1 MKNIKLHIFLLL
13 GFITTSLVI
22 NAQIRVID
30 NKGTVSTIDASK
42 WTRIGTTNDIY
53 DKFPG
58 NVGIGTTTP
67 MATLHNAGSTLLGV
81 TNVSLTDPTY
91 LPTAQVTVDA
101 YSGIVITQQSTDLAL
116 TLPTP
121 TSATAGR
128 LFTVSNSITS
138 TNYVKVSSCTLPAGM
153 SVTLVWD
160 GTQWSAPLASP
171 ITVVNNS
178 NLFST
183 GLSSTGS
190 GVTSTSNSNFLGLG
204 AGYDATGAS
213 NSNFLGSGAGGIAMG
228 ASYSNFFGQN
238 AGYNAITANNS
249 NFLGQNAGQA
259 ATNAS
264 GANFLGSNT
273 GYAASGAT
281 YSNFIG
287 NNAGQWATN
296 ASYSTLL
303 GYNVANEN
311 SLGTHIGSNNIII
324 GTNITLPAT
333 TANGINI
340 GGVLFGLN
348 TYSTTSG
355 NPSSVATGSGK
366 IGIGI
371 VSPTAHLHLAASS
384 GASGTAPLKLSAGT
398 NLSTTEAGTIEYNGT
413 HLYFTAINGGSRYQ
427 IDGQG
432 LSLPLSSLTATVVTN
447 NITNGDYDQTWNWNS
462 STTKNPFT
470 IASNSLTTGNLFS
483 LVNSNTSH
491 TGNLLVLTSN
501 ATAPVGGITKFNFT
515 GNHTGN
521 GLEIDDVTASGAAVA
536 INANALTTGTALNIS
551 SVSTSITGGQLLNVA
566 TSGVNVASGSTTTAA
581 TISNTHGGD
590 TPTNV
595 GLTVSAGGGLKN
607 YALLVPSGYVGIGT
621 NTPAAALDVKG
632 QINIT
637 QASGTGS
644 VGLVAPGTLTGY
656 TLTLPSAQSSNG
668 QTLQNDGL
676 GNLSWVN
683 GLTNSLTSANINV
696 GNSSGVATPVSIS
709 GDATLA
715 NDGTLTLK
723 PIISSGS
730 YGSSTS
736 IPTFTVDTK
745 GRVTAASNVAAS
757 GTWGI
762 NITGNAG
769 SASSVAWANVS
780 SHPTAL
786 SQFTNDLGNYGGYA
800 LINGTNAT
808 GTWPVSITGNASGT
822 ATNVTGIVAAA
833 NGGTGVITVAAE
845 QTRLG
850 LGTMAYA
857 ATGSYALANGTNATG
872 TWPVSITGN
881 ASGTA
886 ANVTGIVTGANGGT
900 GVANNA
906 KTITL
911 GGSLT
916 TSGAYT
922 TTLTSTNTT
931 TVTLPVTGTLATLAG
946 TESLTNKTINGLTPT
961 AVATGFTIAGGT
973 TSKTLTVPLDASVSG
988 TNTGDNASNSLYSS
1002 LVTNATH
1009 TGDVTGSTVLTI
1021 APNVITNAD
1030 LNQIATATIKGRFSA
1045 LTGNVEDLTKTQVL
1059 TLLNVADGAN
1069 NYIHPSGDGN
1079 LHVPATSTINNGK
1092 VLTAGATAGSIS
1104 WVTPT
1109 TGTVTGVSGT
1119 LPITSSGGTAPIISI
1134 AASTPSAAGSMSAAD
1149 KTKLDAITGTN
1160 TGDVTLG
1167 TANGLSLAGQAI
1179 SLGLASTSTAGALSS
1194 TDWNS
1199 FNNKVSASG
1208 YLPLTGGTLTGALSG
1223 TTATFSGV
1231 VKSGTGNGFQN
1242 ASFVPNVA
1250 NNIWSFASSPGYGM
1264 AYYQGTALV
1273 GGDAIGFHFGNQA
1286 TPLFYVNTGGNAV
1299 LTGSITAGGNV
1310 TAYSDIRLKKNIHTL
1325 PNVSESLR
1333 KINAVEFDRK
1343 DMKIHQLGF
1352 IAQNVQQYFPD
1363 LVTVAK
1369 DSMATLSLN
1378 YQAMTAP
1385 LLKGWQEH
1393 DAVIISQQAEIN
1405 TQHQEIDLLKK
1416 EIELLKINQ
1425 EELKKLITNK
1435 K

>member
-183 GLSSTGS
+183 GLASTGS

-204 AGYDATGAS
+204 AGYNATGAS
-213 NSNFLGSGAGGIAMG
+213 NSNFLGSGSGGIAMG

-413 HLYFTAINGGSRYQ
+413 HLYFTAINGGPRYQ

-644 VGLVAPGTLTGY
+644 VGLVAPATLTGY

-668 QTLQNDGL
+668 QILQNDGL
-676 GNLSWVN
+676 GNLSWVS
-683 GLTNSLTSANINV
+683 GLTNSLTAGNINV

-715 NDGTLTLK
+715 TDGTLTLK

-730 YGSSTS
+730 YGSTTS

-745 GRVTAASNVAAS
+745 GRVTAASNVTPS

-762 NITGNAG
+762 NITGNA
-769 SASSVAWANVS
+769 
-780 SHPTAL
+780 
-786 SQFTNDLGNYGGYA
+786 
-800 LINGTNAT
+800 
-808 GTWPVSITGNASGT
+808 SGT
-822 ATNVTGIVAAA
+822 SANVTGIVAAA
-833 NGGTGVITVAAE
+833 NGGTGVTTVAAE

-857 ATGSYALANGTNATG
+857 ATGSYALTNGTNATG
-872 TWPVSITGN
+872 TWPIGITGN
-881 ASGTA
+881 ATTATTATNWSG
-886 ANVTGIVTGANGGT
+886 
-900 GVANNA
+900 
-906 KTITL
+906 
-911 GGSLT
+911 
-916 TSGAYT
+916 SGA
-922 TTLTSTNTT
+922 L
-931 TVTLPVTGTLATLAG
+931 
-946 TESLTNKTINGLTPT
+946 
-961 AVATGFTIAGGT
+961 
-973 TSKTLTVPLDASVSG
+973 
-988 TNTGDNASNSLYSS
+988 
-1002 LVTNATH
+1002 
-1009 TGDVTGSTVLTI
+1009 GS
-1021 APNVITNAD
+1021 
-1030 LNQIATATIKGRFSA
+1030 
-1045 LTGNVEDLTKTQVL
+1045 
-1059 TLLNVADGAN
+1059 
-1069 NYIHPSGDGN
+1069 
-1079 LHVPATSTINNGK
+1079 
-1092 VLTAGATAGSIS
+1092 
-1104 WVTPT
+1104 
-1109 TGTVTGVSGT
+1109 
-1119 LPITSSGGTAPIISI
+1119 
-1134 AASTPSAAGSMSAAD
+1134 
-1149 KTKLDAITGTN
+1149 
-1160 TGDVTLG
+1160 
-1167 TANGLSLAGQAI
+1167 
-1179 SLGLASTSTAGALSS
+1179 
-1194 TDWNS
+1194 
-1199 FNNKVSASG
+1199 
-1208 YLPLTGGTLTGALSG
+1208 YLPLAGGTLTGALTGTSIQANATFRTPNVSFGETSRLALNSG
-1223 TTATFSGV
+1223 GSTIETAYGWSGSGTGSKTFLQLWGFAPPTMTKTTGDMPAPYGIGFGNGSESGGIMPIGAGDNLQEIMSYGANSGPTTFTWKYQVWDGTNNGYSAAAMSLNANSGQLYVAGNVGASSFTGAGTGLTGTASGLNIGGNAATATTATNWSG
-1231 VKSGTGNGFQN
+1231 SGALGSYLPLAGGTMTGQLNSQGNQGSGIGTGTGGLGAIMVQGNGTN
-1242 ASFVPNVA
+1242 AAFMA
-1250 NNIWSFASSPGYGM
+1250 FHRPGSYA
-1264 AYYQGTALV
+1264 AYFGLDTDNQWKV
-1273 GGDAIGFHFGNQA
+1273 GGWSAGAVAYVLLHSGNYNSYSP
-1286 TPLFYVNTGGNAV
+1286 TLTGGNASGTWGINITGTANNSNHLQTTAGTSTWNWSGQGGQPTWLWGSNDGINMYV
-1299 LTGSITAGGNV
+1299 YNPSNFNVNSATTATNSTNATYGRYAYNNGAYSGSGWVEPSDLGVRYANSAGSAGSAGSLTGQASVNGSDVWFRSSGGCGWYSTTYAVGIYATEAGNVRTYNGANFISGGSITATGDV
-1310 TAYSDIRLKKNIHTL
+1310 TAFSDIRLKKNIRTL
-1325 PNVSESLR
+1325 SPVSASLR
-1333 KINAVEFDRK
+1333 EINAVEFDRK
-1343 DMKIHQLGF
+1343 DIKAHQIGF
-1352 IAQNVQQYFPD
+1352 IAQNVQKYFPD
-1363 LVTVAK
+1363 LISIAK

-1393 DAVIISQQAEIN
+1393 DTIIIKQQGEIEGLKD
-1405 TQHQEIDLLKK
+1405 EIGLLK
-1416 EIELLKINQ
+1416 ESI
-1425 EELKKLITNK
+1425 EELKKAIINK

>member
-153 SVTLVWD
+153 SVTLIWD

-183 GLSSTGS
+183 GLASTGS

-348 TYSTTSG
+348 TYSTSSG
-355 NPSSVATGSGK
+355 NPSSAATGSGK
-366 IGIGI
+366 IGIGV
-371 VSPTAHLHLAASS
+371 VSPTARLHLAASS

-413 HLYFTAINGGSRYQ
+413 HLYFTAINGGPRYQ

-432 LSLPLSSLTATVVTN
+432 LSLPLSSLTATVATN

-470 IASNSLTTGNLFS
+470 IAGNSLTTGNLFS

-551 SVSTSITGGQLLNVA
+551 SVSTTITGGQLLNVA

-595 GLTVSAGGGLKN
+595 GLTVSAGGGSKN

-745 GRVTAASNVAAS
+745 GRVTVASNVAAS

-800 LINGTNAT
+800 LI
-808 GTWPVSITGNASGT
+808 
-822 ATNVTGIVAAA
+822 
-833 NGGTGVITVAAE
+833 
-845 QTRLG
+845 
-850 LGTMAYA
+850 
-857 ATGSYALANGTNATG
+857 NGTNATG

-946 TESLTNKTINGLTPT
+946 AESLTNKTINGLTPT

-1021 APNVITNAD
+1021 APNVVTNAD

-1045 LTGNVEDLTKTQVL
+1045 LTGNVEDLTKAQVL

-1079 LHVPATSTINNGK
+1079 LHVPATSTTNNGK

-1134 AASTPSAAGSMSAAD
+1134 AASTTSAAGSMSAAD

-1160 TGDVTLG
+1160 TGNVTLG

-1194 TDWNS
+1194 TDWNT

-1223 TTATFSGV
+1223 TTASFSGTV
-1231 VKSGTGNGFQN
+1231 QSGTGNGFQN
-1242 ASFVPNVA
+1242 ASFVPNGA
-1250 NNIWSFASSPGYGM
+1250 SNIWSFASSPGYGM

-1286 TPLFYVNTGGNAV
+1286 TPLFYVNTGGNAI

-1393 DAVIISQQAEIN
+1393 DAVIISQQTEIN
-1405 TQHQEIDLLKK
+1405 IQHQEIDLLKK

>member
-1 MKNIKLHIFLLL
+1 LI
-13 GFITTSLVI
+13 
-22 NAQIRVID
+22 
-30 NKGTVSTIDASK
+30 
-42 WTRIGTTNDIY
+42 
-53 DKFPG
+53 
-58 NVGIGTTTP
+58 
-67 MATLHNAGSTLLGV
+67 
-81 TNVSLTDPTY
+81 
-91 LPTAQVTVDA
+91 
-101 YSGIVITQQSTDLAL
+101 
-116 TLPTP
+116 
-121 TSATAGR
+121 
-128 LFTVSNSITS
+128 
-138 TNYVKVSSCTLPAGM
+138 
-153 SVTLVWD
+153 WD

-183 GLSSTGS
+183 GLASTGS

-324 GTNITLPAT
+324 GTNITLLPT

-348 TYSTTSG
+348 TYSTSSG
-355 NPSSVATGSGK
+355 NPSSAATGSGK

-371 VSPTAHLHLAASS
+371 VSPTARLHLAASS
-384 GASGTAPLKLSAGT
+384 GASGTAPLKLSAGA

-413 HLYFTAINGGSRYQ
+413 HLYFTAINGGTRYQ
-427 IDGQG
+427 LDGQG
-432 LSLPLSSLTATVVTN
+432 LSLPLSSLTAAVATN

-470 IASNSLTTGNLFS
+470 IASNSLTLGNLFS
-483 LVNSNTSH
+483 LTNSNASH

-521 GLEIDDVTASGAAVA
+521 GLEIDDVTTSGAAVA

-551 SVSTSITGGQLLNVA
+551 SASTAITGGQLLNVA
-566 TSGVNVASGSTTTAA
+566 TSGVNVSSGSITTAA

-595 GLTVSAGGGLKN
+595 GLTVSASGGSKN

-644 VGLVAPGTLTGY
+644 VGLVAPATLTGY

-668 QTLQNDGL
+668 QILQNDGL
-676 GNLSWVN
+676 GNLSWVS
-683 GLTNSLTSANINV
+683 GLTSSLTSGNINV

-715 NDGTLTLK
+715 TDGTLTLK

-730 YGSSTS
+730 YGSATS

-745 GRVTAASNVAAS
+745 GRVTAASNVTPS

-762 NITGNAG
+762 NITGNA
-769 SASSVAWANVS
+769 
-780 SHPTAL
+780 
-786 SQFTNDLGNYGGYA
+786 
-800 LINGTNAT
+800 
-808 GTWPVSITGNASGT
+808 SGT
-822 ATNVTGIVAAA
+822 SANVTGIVAAA
-833 NGGTGVITVAAE
+833 NGGTGITTVAAE

-857 ATGSYALANGTNATG
+857 ATGSYALTNGTNATG

-886 ANVTGIVTGANGGT
+886 ANVTGLVAMGNGGT
-900 GVANNA
+900 GV
-906 KTITL
+906 
-911 GGSLT
+911 
-916 TSGAYT
+916 
-922 TTLTSTNTT
+922 T
-931 TVTLPVTGTLATLAG
+931 TVAAEQTRLGLGTMAYAATGSYA
-946 TESLTNKTINGLTPT
+946 LTNG
-961 AVATGFTIAGGT
+961 
-973 TSKTLTVPLDASVSG
+973 
-988 TNTGDNASNSLYSS
+988 
-1002 LVTNATH
+1002 TNATGTWPIGI
-1009 TGDVTGSTVLTI
+1009 TG
-1021 APNVITNAD
+1021 NA
-1030 LNQIATATIKGRFSA
+1030 ATATTA
-1045 LTGNVEDLTKTQVL
+1045 TNW
-1059 TLLNVADGAN
+1059 
-1069 NYIHPSGDGN
+1069 SG
-1079 LHVPATSTINNGK
+1079 S
-1092 VLTAGATAGSIS
+1092 
-1104 WVTPT
+1104 
-1109 TGTVTGVSGT
+1109 
-1119 LPITSSGGTAPIISI
+1119 
-1134 AASTPSAAGSMSAAD
+1134 
-1149 KTKLDAITGTN
+1149 
-1160 TGDVTLG
+1160 
-1167 TANGLSLAGQAI
+1167 
-1179 SLGLASTSTAGALSS
+1179 GALGS
-1194 TDWNS
+1194 
-1199 FNNKVSASG
+1199 
-1208 YLPLTGGTLTGALSG
+1208 YLPLAGGTLTGGLTGTSATFTGLTVAKSGGVSTIIFPAWSNDPGFISHDESVSNTGIMRFSVSDDDDANDYFAFGNTASGVFAPRFRINANGSIVG
-1223 TTATFSGV
+1223 TTANF
-1231 VKSGTGNGFQN
+1231 TGAITQN
-1242 ASFVPNVA
+1242 
-1250 NNIWSFASSPGYGM
+1250 
-1264 AYYQGTALV
+1264 
-1273 GGDAIGFHFGNQA
+1273 GNQVLHA
-1286 TPLFYVNTGGNAV
+1286 GNYNSYSPTLTGGNASGTWGINITGNAATATTATNWSGSGALGSYLPLAGGTMTGQLNSQGNQGSGIGTGTGGLGAIMVQGNGTNAAFMAFHRPGSYAAYFGLDTDNQWKVGGWSAGAVAYV
-1299 LTGSITAGGNV
+1299 LLHSGNYNSYSPTLTGGNASGTWGINITGTANNSNHLQTTAGTSTWNWSGQGGQPTWLWGSNDGINMYVYNPSNFNVNSATTATNSTNATYGRYAYNNGAYSGSGWVEPSDLGVRYANSAGSAGSAGSLTGQASVNGSDGWFRSSGGCGWYSTTYAVGIYATEAGNVRTYNGANFISGGSITATGDV
-1310 TAYSDIRLKKNIHTL
+1310 TAFSDIRLKKNIRTL
-1325 PNVSESLR
+1325 SPVSASLR
-1333 KINAVEFDRK
+1333 EINAVEFDRK
-1343 DMKIHQLGF
+1343 DIKAHQIGF
-1352 IAQNVQQYFPD
+1352 IAQNVQKYFPD
-1363 LVTVAK
+1363 LISIAK

-1393 DAVIISQQAEIN
+1393 DTIIIKQQGEIEGLKD
-1405 TQHQEIDLLKK
+1405 EIGLLK
-1416 EIELLKINQ
+1416 ESI
-1425 EELKKLITNK
+1425 EELKKAIINK